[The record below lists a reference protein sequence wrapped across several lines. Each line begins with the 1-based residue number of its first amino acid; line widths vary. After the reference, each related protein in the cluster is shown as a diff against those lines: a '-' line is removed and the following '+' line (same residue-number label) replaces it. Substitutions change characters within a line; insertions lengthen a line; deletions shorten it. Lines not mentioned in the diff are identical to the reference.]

1 MHTAM
6 KIQSF
11 SEFLTISTLDVFI
24 KSLIAEQFKGKF
36 DLCENMFKLHLNGF
50 T

>member
-11 SEFLTISTLDVFI
+11 SEFLIISTLDVF
-24 KSLIAEQFKGKF
+24 KMSLIAERFKGKF
-36 DLCENMFKLHLNGF
+36 DLCENMFDLDLNGF